1 MTFPLHTSEADA
13 AVARQNG
20 FLQWVY
26 ALRRTLVTTP
36 VGWLLV
42 A

>member
-1 MTFPLHTSEADA
+1 MTDPLHISEVDA
-13 AVARQNG
+13 ATARQNG
-20 FLQWVY
+20 FVQWVY
-26 ALRRTLVTTP
+26 ALRRTLITTP